1 MNVIKSN
8 FVKQY
13 GLLGLLGFTYLA
25 MTYLGLGFSCPI
37 HALTGFYCPGCGS
50 TRAVRALLSG
60 DLTRAFHNNALLV
73 LSPAILTVGLV
84 IEKYSQR
91 RILLYTFLALVLIVV
106 ATFTIARNLDESF
119 LAPI

>member
-25 MTYLGLGFSCPI
+25 MTYLGIGFSCPI

-50 TRAVRALLSG
+50 TRAVRAVLAG
-60 DLTRAFHNNALLV
+60 DMTRAFHNNALLV
-73 LSPAILTVGLV
+73 LSPVILTVGLA

-91 RILLYTFLALVLIVV
+91 RIWLYVFIATLFVLVV
-106 ATFTIARNLDESF
+106 TFTIVRNQTGSVLSP
-119 LAPI
+119 L

>member
-1 MNVIKSN
+1 
-8 FVKQY
+8 
-13 GLLGLLGFTYLA
+13 

-50 TRAVRALLSG
+50 TRAVRAVLAG
-60 DLTRAFHNNALLV
+60 DLPRAFHNNALLV
-73 LSPAILTVGLV
+73 LSPVILTVGLV

-91 RILLYTFLALVLIVV
+91 RILLYTFLALLLIVV